1 MDIVKPDGHTDEL
14 IVLSN
19 GVQKD
24 IQIKDLKEANTS
36 LRGSNSLA
44 DTARDPKTGKGMA
57 TGHVPVKKELGHV
70 KEDFRGPLTHSN
82 ERLG

>member
-1 MDIVKPDGHTDEL
+1 MHAPAPAL
-14 IVLSN
+14 IKHRKGCGSN
-19 GVQKD
+19 WPKCAQKD

-57 TGHVPVKKELGHV
+57 TGHVPVKNELDIQATIFRHV
-70 KEDFRGPLTHSN
+70 
-82 ERLG
+82 

>member
-1 MDIVKPDGHTDEL
+1 MRCF
-14 IVLSN
+14 SCA
-19 GVQKD
+19 QKD